1 MNRRKLNPRRRW
13 TGRRRRSLKSWSAPT
28 PTRNRSTHRPRARPF
43 AGRTRCA
50 LRAPRN
56 CGIPSMLNTLYI
68 ATASGTNPYANLALE
83 EALLNA
89 VLPGECILYLWQ
101 NQNTVVIG
109 RNQNSRRECRVEAL
123 ERDGGFLARRL
134 SGGGAVFHDLG
145 NLNFTFLVHRE
156 DYSVPRQFDVILRA
170 VQALG
175 IQAEKSG
182 AQRPDSGR
190 PQVLRKRLLFQR
202 RPVLSPWDH
211 SDRCGCGKDVPLPA
225 CFRRETAIQRR
236 SLCAVPRGEPRGTGP
251 GDQPW
256 KRSQALTAAFGEV
269 YHGTPLPF
277 PTERLA
283 GEESRRLEEKFAS
296 WEWRMGKEADF
307 TYALSRRF
315 FWGEITIQFRV
326 SAGQVEEAAVYTDAM
341 DVFYAQRV
349 QQAWKGLPFTC
360 GSLCAAV
367 KALPMEDQE
376 QAQMSRDIRSLLE
389 ECML

>member
-1 MNRRKLNPRRRW
+1 
-13 TGRRRRSLKSWSAPT
+13 
-28 PTRNRSTHRPRARPF
+28 
-43 AGRTRCA
+43 
-50 LRAPRN
+50 
-56 CGIPSMLNTLYI
+56 MLNTLYI

-156 DYSVPRQFDVILRA
+156 DYSVPRQLDVILRA

-182 AQRPDSGR
+182 RNDLTAGGRKFSGNA
-190 PQVLRKRLLFQR
+190 FY
-202 RPVLSPWDH
+202 S
-211 SDRCGCGKDVPLPA
+211 SGGRCYHHGTILIDVDAEKMSHYLHVSAGKLQFKGVPSVRSRVVNLVELVPGITV
-225 CFRRETAIQRR
+225 ETVR
-236 SLCAVPRGEPRGTGP
+236 
-251 GDQPW
+251 
-256 KRSQALTAAFGEV
+256 QALTAAFGEV

-283 GEESRRLEEKFAS
+283 GEELRRLEEKFAS
-296 WEWRMGKEADF
+296 PMRFPRDFSGAKLRSNFASPPDRSRKRLSIPTRWMFSMHNVSNKPGRAFLLLAAPCAPRSKPFPWKIKNKRRCLGTSGRFWRNACYEWF
-307 TYALSRRF
+307 
-315 FWGEITIQFRV
+315 
-326 SAGQVEEAAVYTDAM
+326 
-341 DVFYAQRV
+341 
-349 QQAWKGLPFTC
+349 
-360 GSLCAAV
+360 
-367 KALPMEDQE
+367 
-376 QAQMSRDIRSLLE
+376 
-389 ECML
+389 